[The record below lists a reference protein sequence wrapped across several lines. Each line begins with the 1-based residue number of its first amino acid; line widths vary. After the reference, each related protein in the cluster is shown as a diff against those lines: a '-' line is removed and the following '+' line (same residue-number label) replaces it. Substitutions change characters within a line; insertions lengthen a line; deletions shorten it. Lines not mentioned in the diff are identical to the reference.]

1 MHADGPSLTE
11 SIRKTPLGV
20 RHAFGVRRADL
31 ATLRDRLLYERTPAF
46 VQEIEHEEIAGI
58 LQRRTCYALAT
69 ALSRIPPAK
78 ALFRLDWNFSGFSG
92 SSALSEGRLRR

>member
-58 LQRRTCYALAT
+58 LQRRTCGAL
-69 ALSRIPPAK
+69 LE
-78 ALFRLDWNFSGFSG
+78 RLMSKR
-92 SSALSEGRLRR
+92 GRPMNELLYCVLPVGARRVVENCWD